1 MKKKRVVYFGSPE
14 FSLPPLKT
22 LYLGGYDIV
31 GVYTQEPKKKF
42 RGQKKYNTPVQQW
55 AESQLLPVFTPKI
68 LDDKSLKEFQSLK
81 PDVAILFCLWENSST
96 ELVKHSFKW
105 FYKYTCFASTKMERS
120 STYPKGDHEYG

>member
-42 RGQKKYNTPVQQW
+42 RGQKNITHQFNNGQKVNFYLF
-55 AESQLLPVFTPKI
+55 LLP
-68 LDDKSLKEFQSLK
+68 
-81 PDVAILFCLWENSST
+81 
-96 ELVKHSFKW
+96 
-105 FYKYTCFASTKMERS
+105 KYLMI
-120 STYPKGDHEYG
+120 HL

>member
-55 AESQLLPVFTPKI
+55 AESQLLPDT
-68 LDDKSLKEFQSLK
+68 SCEQSVCTALLG
-81 PDVAILFCLWENSST
+81 ISE
-96 ELVKHSFKW
+96 
-105 FYKYTCFASTKMERS
+105 
-120 STYPKGDHEYG
+120 

>member
-1 MKKKRVVYFGSPE
+1 MKKQRVVYFGSPE

-55 AESQLLPVFTPKI
+55 AESQLLPVFNPKT
-68 LDDKSLKEFQSLK
+68 LDDKSLKEFKLLLSL
-81 PDVAILFCLWENSST
+81 I
-96 ELVKHSFKW
+96 HI
-105 FYKYTCFASTKMERS
+105 
-120 STYPKGDHEYG
+120 

>member
-42 RGQKKYNTPVQQW
+42 RGQKKYNTPVQQ
-55 AESQLLPVFTPKI
+55 
-68 LDDKSLKEFQSLK
+68 
-81 PDVAILFCLWENSST
+81 
-96 ELVKHSFKW
+96 
-105 FYKYTCFASTKMERS
+105 
-120 STYPKGDHEYG
+120 